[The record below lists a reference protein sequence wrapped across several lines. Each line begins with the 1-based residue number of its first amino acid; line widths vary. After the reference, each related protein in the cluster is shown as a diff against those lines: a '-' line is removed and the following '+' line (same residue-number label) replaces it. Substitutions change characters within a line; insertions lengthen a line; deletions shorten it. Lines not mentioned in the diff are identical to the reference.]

1 MEEGEFGEELAYVAG
16 MTSVHLQKYRLI
28 PAPANFF
35 GFKSNGQQ
43 VVDAC
48 PKRKKWF
55 ELARFQGLV
64 PVHTGG

>member
-1 MEEGEFGEELAYVAG
+1 MEEEDFGGELAYVAG

-48 PKRKKWF
+48 PKRKKRF
-55 ELARFQGLV
+55 ELARFQGRV
-64 PVHTGG
+64 AVHIGG